1 MIYIKMALKSMRSFK
16 MRYVILINQI
26 TAVLFALNFV
36 VASINNQ
43 YSQYLPYEEMLSK
56 KGFYFT
62 DIQTTTDDNYIPL
75 ESVLSDKASIFEIRS
90 LGYAYDMIS
99 PTDYKAIT
107 IYIYEDEFYEK
118 LNFSLQSG
126 KKNADNVSKTP
137 SAVITQNVHNIGV
150 GDYIKMPEYNQE
162 IHVSGVM
169 TAPTYI
175 ANQTRHKYN
184 GNVST
189 LYQKIAADNGNTV
202 FVLMSQSEF
211 SKLGIP
217 LEETISVS
225 NKIIFYDDVDIA
237 TIEKDLANLNER
249 GYCTELSQIKKATTD
264 NINSI
269 LFKYIPL
276 IAAVLIVVLYGV
288 VNYSAI
294 QAMSKAKINGV
305 FFLCGMTQKQCVAT
319 SAANT
324 AIVLIIS
331 VILNALIFLMLT
343 ITNAVHTVGL
353 VFDAYNIFVTSAI
366 ILIIFAFGLIMPTL
380 LINRKRIVSTL
391 GGRV

>member
-16 MRYVILINQI
+16 MRYVILIIQI

-62 DIQTTTDDNYIPL
+62 DIQIATDDDYIPL
-75 ESVLSDKASIFEIRS
+75 ESVLSDEANVFEIRTLS
-90 LGYAYDMIS
+90 YAYDMIS
-99 PTDYKAIT
+99 TTDYKAIT
-107 IYIYEDEFYEK
+107 IYIYEDVFYEK

-126 KKNADNVSKTP
+126 KKSLDNDSEIP
-137 SAVITQNVHNIGV
+137 SVVITQNAHNIGV
-150 GDYIKMPEYNQE
+150 GDYIKMPEYNRK
-162 IHVSGVM
+162 IYVCGVM

-184 GNVST
+184 GDVST
-189 LYQKIAADNGNTV
+189 LYQKIADTGNTI

-217 LEETISVS
+217 FDETLSDL
-225 NKIIFYDDVDIA
+225 NKIIYYNNID
-237 TIEKDLANLNER
+237 TESYKKDLEFLNER

-264 NINSI
+264 NINGV
-269 LFKYIPL
+269 LLKYMPL
-276 IAAVLIVVLYGV
+276 IVTVLIVVLYGV

-294 QAMSKAKINGV
+294 QAMSKSKINGV

-319 SAANT
+319 SGANT

-331 VILNALIFLMLT
+331 FILNALIFLMLAITKAVYT
-343 ITNAVHTVGL
+343 IGL
-353 VFDAYNIFVTSAI
+353 VFNAYNIIMTSVI
-366 ILIIFAFGLIMPTL
+366 ILIIFLFGLIMPML
-380 LINRKRIVSTL
+380 LIDKKRIVSTL
-391 GGRV
+391 GGKT

>member
-16 MRYVILINQI
+16 MRYVILIIQI

-62 DIQTTTDDNYIPL
+62 DMQIATDDNYIPL
-75 ESVLSDKASIFEIRS
+75 ESVLSDEANVFEIRTLS
-90 LGYAYDMIS
+90 YAYDMIS
-99 PTDYKAIT
+99 TTDYKAIT
-107 IYIYEDEFYEK
+107 IYIYEDGFYEK

-126 KKNADNVSKTP
+126 KKSLDNDSELS
-137 SAVITQNVHNIGV
+137 SAVITQNVHNIGI
-150 GDYIKMPEYNQE
+150 GDYIKMPEYNRK
-162 IHVSGVM
+162 IYVCGVM

-184 GNVST
+184 GDVST
-189 LYQKIAADNGNTV
+189 LYQKISDAGNTI

-217 LEETISVS
+217 LDETISDL
-225 NKIIFYDDVDIA
+225 NKIIYYNSTD
-237 TIEKDLANLNER
+237 TESYKKDLEILNER

-264 NINSI
+264 NINSV
-269 LFKYIPL
+269 LLKYMPL

-294 QAMSKAKINGV
+294 QAMSKSKINGV

-319 SAANT
+319 SGANT

-331 VILNALIFLMLT
+331 FILNALIFLMLT
-343 ITNAVHTVGL
+343 ITKAVYTIGL
-353 VFDAYNIFVTSAI
+353 VFNAYNIIVTLAI
-366 ILIIFAFGLIMPTL
+366 ILIIFVFGLIMPML
-380 LINRKRIVSTL
+380 LIDKKRIVSTL
-391 GGRV
+391 GGKT